1 MSCLYCK
8 LFLLTYF
15 RAFSESSGSITLSP
29 ANEKLS
35 VRRMVSLIRQ
45 IGGDAEGETDGQQRR
60 LRRMLEETLTKNMH
74 LQVSINCCIS
84 FSEI

>member
-1 MSCLYCK
+1 MSYCK

-29 ANEKLS
+29 GNEKLS

-45 IGGDAEGETDGQQRR
+45 IGGDAEGEEGVA
-60 LRRMLEETLTKNMH
+60 EAFP
-74 LQVSINCCIS
+74 S
-84 FSEI
+84 F